1 MTRKWKVSLMVET
14 DENVLQE
21 EIVNA
26 LVHTLGSSTCQKFF
40 ERCQI
45 GQGEEDVREV
55 GR

>member
-1 MTRKWKVSLMVET
+1 MVEME
-14 DENVLQE
+14 ENILQA

-40 ERCQI
+40 ERYQI

-55 GR
+55 FPPDKRWTA